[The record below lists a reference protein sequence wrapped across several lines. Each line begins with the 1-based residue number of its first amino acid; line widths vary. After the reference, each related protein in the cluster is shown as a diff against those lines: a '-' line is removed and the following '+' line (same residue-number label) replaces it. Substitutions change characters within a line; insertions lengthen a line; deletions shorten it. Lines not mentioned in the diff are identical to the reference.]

1 MKNSSGEIGEGMKIK
16 GDRILDQ
23 DLFLFFLDLEVKR
36 ARRYQNFLSL
46 LLLRFHPHSKNG
58 GWDDQTCFETL
69 SELLKME
76 MRESDILGSLD
87 HHQLVILL
95 PYADG
100 KAGELAKKRV
110 EDTLKYYDF
119 KKKGFEVTIDPICFP
134 VDGTDTMDLMR
145 RLQESGRESPKGF
158 AL

>member
-1 MKNSSGEIGEGMKIK
+1 MKNSEGGIGEKMEKEK
-16 GDRILDQ
+16 NRILDK

-36 ARRYQNFLSL
+36 ARRYQNFLCL
-46 LLLRFHPHSKNG
+46 LLLRLHPHSKNN
-58 GWDDQTCFETL
+58 GWDFKTCFESL
-69 SELLKME
+69 SDLLKME

-100 KAGELAKKRV
+100 KAGEQAKERF

-119 KKKGFEVTIDPICFP
+119 KKKGFEVTIDQICFP
-134 VDGTDTMDLMR
+134 VNGTDTMDLMR
-145 RLQESGRESPKGF
+145 KVLESETESAKGS